1 MALRL
6 RTLGR
11 GGEYATLIARR
22 STQLAILLVLVG
34 LALIVFASDSLVA
47 VIAGIL
53 AITVAALLAMRS

>member
-1 MALRL
+1 
-6 RTLGR
+6 
-11 GGEYATLIARR
+11 
-22 STQLAILLVLVG
+22 